1 MVNVRHYLVQFT
13 LWLWPVSIE
22 KGVLVICQIKYTD
35 SLLVNWFLLLC
46 FYLGNEVGG
55 CDRQSTG
62 ALQASH
68 IELPYLLIAGVTEDV
83 ALSLLLYAL
92 LRERALSLH
101 PLSTLHEEL
110 GAVLV

>member
-1 MVNVRHYLVQFT
+1 VINIRHYLVQFT

-35 SLLVNWFLLLC
+35 SLLVNWLLLLC
-46 FYLGNEVGG
+46 FHLGDEVGG
-55 CDRQSTG
+55 CDRKSTG
-62 ALQASH
+62 ALQASR

-92 LRERALSLH
+92 SLH

>member
-1 MVNVRHYLVQFT
+1 MVNVCHYLVQFT
-13 LWLWPVSIE
+13 LWLRPVSIE
-22 KGVLVICQIKYTD
+22 KGILVICQIKYTD

-46 FYLGNEVGG
+46 FYLGDEVGG

-92 LRERALSLH
+92 SLH